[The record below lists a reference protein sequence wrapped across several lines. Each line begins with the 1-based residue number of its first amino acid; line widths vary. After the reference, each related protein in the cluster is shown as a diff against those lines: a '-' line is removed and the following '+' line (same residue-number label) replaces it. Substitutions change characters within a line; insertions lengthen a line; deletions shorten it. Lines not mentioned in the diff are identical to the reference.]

1 MDLSVLPLEGVIERV
16 SGLNE
21 TVKDF
26 NTFFAALRK
35 CPGNDD
41 KPLRVL
47 QTKSGGRLM
56 AKFAYSDDQRHQS
69 LQDEWNNMQKV
80 SGPHVA
86 QIVWAGKHEG
96 NIAIL
101 TEFIEPYGKIH
112 TMRELSSLASDL
124 EWRSAFFQVLFTLAS
139 LQAKHPGFRHNDLKA
154 DNVLV
159 TCGPSQSYSLQYN
172 GLRRT
177 FFLPAGVS
185 VKLIDFELAST
196 PDKTFTN
203 QLMEDRGDSLVRE
216 FGIVYKN
223 CEMYDVHLLSYD
235 ALRSQNAVMSAFL
248 TFMTFFIPKKF
259 FDPLCL
265 TSQFRLKVQDQEDLQ
280 ASLYPQILLRMMCH
294 PYFFHFRGETN
305 DRTEYSIR

>member
-26 NTFFAALRK
+26 NTFFSALRK
-35 CPGNDD
+35 CPGKDD

-56 AKFAYSDDQRHQS
+56 AKFAYLDDQRHQS
-69 LQDEWNNMQKV
+69 LQDEWNNVKKV
-80 SGPHVA
+80 SGPHVS
-86 QIVWAGKHEG
+86 QIVWAGKHDG

-101 TEFIEPYGKIH
+101 TEFIEPNGKIH
-112 TMRELSSLASDL
+112 TMRELSSMASDL

-139 LQAKHPGFRHNDLKA
+139 LQTKYPGFRHNDLKA

-159 TCGPSQSYSLQYN
+159 TLGPARSYSFKYN

-196 PDKTFTN
+196 PDKEFSN
-203 QLMEDRGDSLVRE
+203 QLMEDNAPSLVSE
-216 FGIVYKN
+216 FGIRYN
-223 CEMYDVHLLSYD
+223 PCDLYDVHLLSYD
-235 ALRSQNAVMSAFL
+235 ALRSKNAVMSSFSS
-248 TFMTFFIPKKF
+248 FMTYFIPQKF
-259 FDPLCL
+259 FDPIRL
-265 TSQFRLKVQDQEDLQ
+265 TCQFRLKIEDQDHLQEL
-280 ASLYPQILLRMMCH
+280 LYPQILLRMMCH
-294 PYFFHFRGETN
+294 PYFFHFRGEN
-305 DRTEYSIR
+305 SDNTEYSIP